1 MPENYGDQDFFQ
13 TWNLRE
19 VLGSIELSFNEQL
32 EKGMI
37 SEKQSEIRV
46 FSLFCQ
52 NCVKKKFWL
61 KE

>member
-32 EKGMI
+32 EKGII
-37 SEKQSEIRV
+37 SEKQSEINV
-46 FSLFCQ
+46 FSLFLPKLH
-52 NCVKKKFWL
+52 KKK
-61 KE
+61 